1 MLNEYV
7 LAEYFDMPLLEAS
20 KKLGICQT
28 TLKKTCRK
36 FGIHKWPYKTRR
48 LESPPH
54 ISSRGD

>member
-54 ISSRGD
+54 IPPRGD